1 MNNIKTCK
9 RSQQYIDTHDCNKL
23 ITFYYQSSRKYLKVI
38 IIASEN
44 GKLYRKT
51 ERERE
56 RERERMFGKSGRVG
70 IIIIIFIKLSLEI
83 FSFARTP

>member
-9 RSQQYIDTHDCNKL
+9 RSQQYVDTYDCSKL
-23 ITFYYQSSRKYLKVI
+23 ITFYYQSSRKNLKVI

-51 ERERE
+51 KRERE
-56 RERERMFGKSGRVG
+56 CSANLVV
-70 IIIIIFIKLSLEI
+70 LVS
-83 FSFARTP
+83 